1 MKQSGPTRVC
11 RLWRASQLML
21 EGSTEWDDGRVRQYF
36 FPRDVQEILKIKL
49 PANKTS
55 DSIAWQYEKSGI
67 FSVKSA
73 YRLALTRAKILDAMG
88 SSSAQAGEP
97 RVWKKVWK
105 MPVLPK
111 VRNFI
116 WKMIKNGLPTNG
128 NRCYRHIMNDA
139 LCEM

>member
-1 MKQSGPTRVC
+1 
-11 RLWRASQLML
+11 ML
-21 EGSTEWDDGRVRQYF
+21 EGSTEWDEGRVRQYF

-73 YRLALTRAKILDAMG
+73 YRLALTRAKNLDAMG
-88 SSSAQAGEP
+88 SSSAPAAEP
-97 RVWKKVWK
+97 GVWKKVWK

-116 WKMIKNGLPTNG
+116 WKMIKE
-128 NRCYRHIMNDA
+128 RSAH
-139 LCEM
+139 EWE